1 MKNEFVLAFNEV
13 LEEKGLPKETILEAL
28 AHALVSAYRK
38 SMNVSSAQEVKAIID
53 LDKGE
58 FGILAEKEVV
68 EDVQNDLTEVT
79 LEVARAY
86 EPEAQ
91 LGDLVMVDST
101 PEDFGRVAAQNARQV
116 IQEKIRQA
124 EYAAQIEYYE
134 KQLGE
139 IISGIVQATNSQGMT
154 IGLELNAEGTM
165 PRKEMIPF
173 ERFRIH
179 DRVRALV
186 AEIKETGRGPQIIL
200 SRTHRDFLRR
210 LLENEVPEIFHGVVE
225 IRSIAR
231 EPGHR
236 AKVAV
241 STSQQGIDPVGACV
255 GQRGVRIQ
263 AIVRELHDEKIDVIE
278 WNPDPTAFIAKAI
291 SPARVNGVY
300 LKESVDGSRNALVV
314 VPEDQLSLAIGR
326 DGQNARLAAKLT
338 GWRIDIKS
346 LPESISDWL
355 FALQNKPE
363 LKEMA
368 EEEKAAIAQAEEI
381 MARKADGRVINPEEY
396 DQLAKF
402 NNRLESFATRKH
414 QAQVEKQQK
423 LRDEIMENIPP
434 AAFEM
439 DLSGTGL
446 QANILEAL
454 TEAGYD
460 TAGKLV
466 LTSKM
471 DPDALLHVNGF
482 GPKALERVAEF
493 AEVLPELVP
502 EPVEEEEPVVEQ
514 PAEEPAV
521 EEVETAAE
529 VQEEVAPE
537 DGQPEPTEAQLEES
551 AAPAVEGEAPKTPEG
566 EEGEEELSFD
576 EMFAIKPEVFEPEEA
591 SEEEEEGSE
600 DDTTTGGK
608 KKRKKKVKR
617 FRELEYDPER
627 DVVVAKK
634 KHKRDGTPWNE
645 WEE

>member
-68 EDVQNDLTEVT
+68 EEVENDLTEVT
-79 LEVARAY
+79 LEIARQFDPDAN
-86 EPEAQ
+86 

-368 EEEKAAIAQAEEI
+368 EEEKEAVAQAEDI

-396 DQLAKF
+396 DFLTKF
-402 NNRLESFATRKH
+402 NDRLEKYATRKH
-414 QAQVEKQQK
+414 QAEFEKQQK
-423 LRDEIMENIPP
+423 LRDEAMETIPP

-454 TEAGYD
+454 VEAGYD

-466 LTSKM
+466 LTSKLN
-471 DPDALLHVNGF
+471 PDALLEVNGF

-493 AEVLPELVP
+493 AEVLPELIP

-514 PAEEPAV
+514 PVEELPV
-521 EEVETAAE
+521 EEVEIAAE
-529 VQEEVAPE
+529 VQEEATPE
-537 DGQPEPTEAQLEES
+537 TGQPEAPEAQVEEP
-551 AAPAVEGEAPKTPEG
+551 AAAESVESTA

-576 EMFAIKPEVFEPEEA
+576 EMFVVKPEVFEPEEESEDEEES
-591 SEEEEEGSE
+591 SEEGE
-600 DDTTTGGK
+600 TTDGK

-634 KHKRDGTPWNE
+634 KHKRDETPWNE
-645 WEE
+645 WE